1 MMWLTPFRGVC
12 AALLATSLSLSAH
25 AADASSPLPEIHEG
39 ELTNGLRYTLV
50 PIKADKGRVD
60 IRLSVNAGSLDET
73 PDQSGVAHMVEHMVF
88 RASRSWPDG
97 VADALARQ
105 GWQRGLHYNAM
116 TNYQRTL
123 YMFSPPNGVKG
134 LPLALEALN
143 QMTRHAQ
150 LTQRDLDDERKVI
163 LEEWRGKLGVAERMN
178 QQRVAAIRDGSR
190 YPDRPVIG
198 TEASIRTTPASTLQ
212 AFYQQCYR
220 PAAMRLMIIGDI
232 DIKSAEAQIARQ
244 FASEPALAAAVRA
257 DDNPILKP
265 QRRIVRLQDSESG
278 SSQVSLVMRFR
289 EAWGAGPAGF
299 RDRLI
304 NQIVTSV
311 LSDQLLRQ
319 RDGLPAQV
327 GNIVARRSDI
337 ASETVAFALF
347 ADVNPG
353 SHLDG
358 LKVVFQERDRLK
370 RYGLRHEDIDAE
382 RQRLLKVAQRMKTK
396 PEMRTFSDWVQ
407 ILNASWSNG
416 NAYYDTQARGAA
428 AADLLATITPEEVN
442 ARLSAWLNAPDTLV
456 QFSFPGKTHW
466 TLPAAKTVDA
476 LEAAVATAPL
486 AKPLAPQPVS
496 VPTLPTLDATGS
508 RTGVKDFPQA
518 EVMEWQLSNGDRVVW
533 LKTPLA
539 EKKVW
544 FTARSEAGYMGDGM
558 VPWQA
563 QLASQLVDQSGP
575 AGWHSE
581 ALQQWKKQNGVS
593 LSVDQQAQ
601 TLTVSGQVS
610 LDKLDAL
617 FHLYQALQ
625 TRPGIDGETMKSSL
639 MQLARRLAVQQGSSS
654 ARREDEI
661 TRLRFGKPAF
671 AQPTPAQLNTLAPET
686 LLNQWRTA
694 TRAPVTYFVLAD
706 MPADTLEAAV
716 TRWLSAIPR
725 GDALHA
731 APYLARPGLHE
742 QTSAVNI
749 EPKADVRLWS
759 FTDAGWTPARAV
771 QVSIA
776 RNLMNQHLKGV
787 LRDDA
792 RGIYNMRFTSEL
804 NDNTGRIETE
814 VRFTTSP
821 ARAREMARRA
831 TQAFQGL
838 KIDKRTVDA
847 QRAQF
852 IKAEKNRAQ
861 DIYTLQ
867 RRLLL
872 SYAHFDN
879 PSYLTQLDTLADAI
893 TVATIRDA
901 AAHLLSAQNQALY
914 IALPQEAVK

>member
-1 MMWLTPFRGVC
+1 MWLTPLRGIF
-12 AALLATSLSLSAH
+12 AALLTASLSLSAQ
-25 AADASSPLPEIHEG
+25 AADVSSPLPGIHEG
-39 ELTNGLRYTLV
+39 ELANGLHYTLV
-50 PIKADKGRVD
+50 PLKTDKGRVD
-60 IRLSVNAGSLDET
+60 IRLSINAGSLDET

-97 VADALARQ
+97 VANALAQQ

-134 LPLALEALN
+134 LALALEALN
-143 QMTRHAQ
+143 QMTGHAL
-150 LTQRDLDDERKVI
+150 LTQRDLNDERKVI

-190 YPDRPVIG
+190 YPERPVIG
-198 TEASIRTTPASTLQ
+198 TEVSIRTTQASALQ
-212 AFYQQCYR
+212 AFYQQWYR
-220 PAAMRLMIIGDI
+220 PAGMRLMIIGDI
-232 DIKSAEAQIARQ
+232 DIRSAEAQIAHQ
-244 FASEPALAAAVRA
+244 FASEPALAPAIHA

-278 SSQVSLVMRFR
+278 SSQVSLVMRFH
-289 EAWGAGPAGF
+289 EAPGAGQAGL

-311 LSDQLLRQ
+311 LSNQLLRQ

-382 RQRLLKVAQRMKTK
+382 RKRLLKVAQRLRTK
-396 PEMRTFSDWVQ
+396 QELRTFSDWVQ

-416 NAYYDTQARGAA
+416 NAYYDNRARGAA
-428 AADLLATITPEEVN
+428 AANLLETITPGEVN
-442 ARLSAWLNAPDTLV
+442 DRLRTWLNAPDTVV

-466 TLPAAKTVDA
+466 TLPMAKTVDA
-476 LEAAVATAPL
+476 LEAAVATSPL
-486 AKPLAPQPVS
+486 AKPLALRTVA
-496 VPTLPTLDATGS
+496 VPTLPTLGSTGT

-518 EVMEWQLSNGDRVVW
+518 RVKEWQLSNGDRVIW

-544 FTARSEAGYMGDGM
+544 FTARSEAGYMGGGM

-581 ALQQWKKQNGVS
+581 ALQQWKKQAGVS
-593 LSVDQQAQ
+593 LSVDHQAQ
-601 TLTVSGQVS
+601 TLAISGQVS
-610 LDKLDAL
+610 PEKLDAL
-617 FHLYQALQ
+617 FQLYQAMQ
-625 TRPGIDGETMKSSL
+625 TRPGIDGETMKSSV
-639 MQLARRLAVQQGSSS
+639 MQLTRRLAVQQGSSS

-671 AQPTPAQLNTLAPET
+671 EQPTPAQLNALDPET
-686 LLNQWRTA
+686 LLNQWRKA

-706 MPADTLEAAV
+706 ISEDALETAV
-716 TRWLSAIPR
+716 TRWLAAIPR
-725 GDALHA
+725 GAALHTL
-731 APYLARPGLHE
+731 PYLSRPGMHE
-742 QTSAVNI
+742 QTSAVNM

-759 FTDAGWTPARAV
+759 FTNSGWTPASAV

-821 ARAREMARRA
+821 ARAREMAHRA
-831 TQAFQGL
+831 IEAFQGL
-838 KIDKRTVDA
+838 KIDKRAVDA

-852 IKAEKNRAQ
+852 IKAEKSRTQ

-867 RRLLL
+867 RRLML

-879 PSYLTQLDTLADAI
+879 PSYLTKLDNLADVI
-893 TVATIRDA
+893 TVATVRDA
-901 AAHLLSAQNQALY
+901 AARLFSEQNQALY